1 MNWLESD
8 SVESA
13 VRMTFGERASS
24 HAGPNGAAPEVFMYQ
39 RVRSAP
45 GGGVLVRSNV
55 PDATVQSSV
64 PFSKLN
70 VTEGTRPM
78 EVSTFP
84 TERVPA
90 TGAPSPSAVTVT
102 SNVSVSPF
110 SRPWALKAM
119 VPTAAAS
126 GSPQPAAMLEAK
138 VEGMGLVT
146 VVSGWEVE
154 LAAVIR
160 TFVRG
165 TLPSL

>member
-24 HAGPNGAAPEVFMYQ
+24 HAGPKGAAPEVFMYQ
-39 RVRSAP
+39 EVRSAP
-45 GGGVLVRSNV
+45 GGGVSVRSKV
-55 PDATVQSSV
+55 PLATVHSCV
-64 PFSKLN
+64 PFSKSN

-84 TERVPA
+84 TERVPE
-90 TGAPSPSAVTVT
+90 TGEASSLAVTVT
-102 SNVSVSPF
+102 LNASVSPL
-110 SRPWALKAM
+110 SMPWALKAM

-138 VEGMGLVT
+138 VDGIGLVIA
-146 VVSGWEVE
+146 VSGWDVE
-154 LAAVIR
+154 EAAVIR
-160 TFVRG
+160 TFVSG